1 MVLDFLRALARRWYV
16 VLTGL
21 LLTSA
26 AVYGAYQAS
35 PPEYHAR
42 GLVLLLPSQAQ
53 VGQGGNP
60 FLQLSGLEQPAG
72 ILVAYFSSTP
82 AHEEVKAVSPSAL
95 YQVGIDDSTR
105 GPVIAVDVTAES
117 AQDTLATLYY
127 LVDRIPVELASL
139 QQQVKAPANAT
150 IGSMALT
157 VDHRATVD
165 RANMLRLVI
174 AALVAGLVATGAAGV
189 AVDSLVQRRKTAQRP
204 RAGRGPLLR
213 RLRGARPQD
222 VPATQTATGP
232 RLKTWK
238 QTDRGVKPRVYHG
251 PVSRVEYAA
260 AEAPEGANWKDRCS
274 RMADRL
280 PHLSFL
286 CPVTTRGRTT
296 RQRGCAVDAVRLG

>member
-26 AVYGAYQAS
+26 VVYGAYQAS
-35 PPEYHAR
+35 PPKYHAR
-42 GLVLLLPSQAQ
+42 GLVLLLPSKAQ
-53 VGQGGNP
+53 VGHGGNP

-82 AHEEVKAVSPSAL
+82 AQEEVKAVSSSAL

-117 AQDTLATLYY
+117 TQETLATLYH

-139 QQQVKAPANAT
+139 QQQVGAPANAA
-150 IGSMALT
+150 IGSMVLT
-157 VDHRATVD
+157 VDYRATVD

-174 AALVAGLVATGAAGV
+174 AALVAGLVATGVAGV

-204 RAGRGPLLR
+204 STGREPSSR
-213 RLRGARPQD
+213 RLRGRAPPRRARHSDHNGPQAED
-222 VPATQTATGP
+222 VETDGP
-232 RLKTWK
+232 RRETTGL
-238 QTDRGVKPRVYHG
+238 
-251 PVSRVEYAA
+251 SRA
-260 AEAPEGANWKDRCS
+260 GQS
-274 RMADRL
+274 
-280 PHLSFL
+280 H
-286 CPVTTRGRTT
+286 
-296 RQRGCAVDAVRLG
+296 